1 MLSAGGLRQQFSLA
15 ANIDLSL
22 YGIDFLRR
30 VPTDLRLPGEDAPD
44 IQFREQGY
52 LFLASDK
59 GEKVLRENH
68 ETQRSRGVDWM
79 SLLTQD
85 ELARQFPWL
94 NVDGISLGSLGEAN
108 EGWFDPWALLTA
120 MRAKSAAMGVAY
132 IKGAVEAMTVCDE
145 GTRSDRESL
154 TSGREGVGH
163 GLAGEAGAAGCGDEG
178 RAEGGSV
185 GGSDGSGGISGSSEA
200 CGAHIKSIECVH
212 IRGKDGLHAIRAGTV
227 VNAAGAFAARV
238 VGMCGDVAPLP
249 VAARKRCIF
258 SVHCAQAQ
266 SNRKGE
272 ACDVPRLPPETTT
285 PLVVDPSGVYMRPEG
300 PPARYLCGVSPP
312 SGWGDPDSASTDDL
326 DLVDHALFDEVIWP
340 ALYHRC
346 EAFGSLKVQS
356 SWAGFYEYNTFDQ
369 NAIIGPHPHVSNLI
383 LCNGFSGHGLQHA
396 PGAGLAVAE
405 LLSEGRFRTI
415 NVACFGFER
424 VMRGERVLEHGIV

>member
-1 MLSAGGLRQQFSLA
+1 
-15 ANIDLSL
+15 
-22 YGIDFLRR
+22 
-30 VPTDLRLPGEDAPD
+30 
-44 IQFREQGY
+44 
-52 LFLASDK
+52 
-59 GEKVLRENH
+59 
-68 ETQRSRGVDWM
+68 
-79 SLLTQD
+79 
-85 ELARQFPWL
+85 
-94 NVDGISLGSLGEAN
+94 
-108 EGWFDPWALLTA
+108 
-120 MRAKSAAMGVAY
+120 
-132 IKGAVEAMTVCDE
+132 
-145 GTRSDRESL
+145 
-154 TSGREGVGH
+154 
-163 GLAGEAGAAGCGDEG
+163 
-178 RAEGGSV
+178 
-185 GGSDGSGGISGSSEA
+185 
-200 CGAHIKSIECVH
+200 
-212 IRGKDGLHAIRAGTV
+212 
-227 VNAAGAFAARV
+227 
-238 VGMCGDVAPLP
+238 
-249 VAARKRCIF
+249 
-258 SVHCAQAQ
+258 
-266 SNRKGE
+266 
-272 ACDVPRLPPETTT
+272 
-285 PLVVDPSGVYMRPEG
+285 MRPEG